1 MPYLRAFG
9 HHLPTRIVT
18 NADLEIRTGRVPASI
33 EKTSGI
39 LERRYAA
46 ENETVADL
54 GLAAANACLANANL
68 TANEIGLILFSS
80 GSAER
85 AFPGPASV
93 LAQKLG
99 LTTTPAI
106 DIPVAS
112 AGSLIAIAFAADL
125 APRYTNI
132 LVVASEIMSRRI
144 ADTDPDTAILFG
156 DGAGAAIVSNEA
168 SPNGLRIVDVSLSTD
183 GNYADALQL
192 PHGGAIQMKGLD
204 VIIQASRKIPRSIQD
219 LLEKNNLK
227 PADISIFLMHQANVN
242 LIRKVATALEVP
254 EGRFFSKYRPLW
266 QYFLGI
272 SSYCGFGV
280 ARCQPQSTRD
290 TCHSCRFRSWIQL
303 GQRPPH
309 SVESLSSTSEQY
321 FAKLNTFS

>member
-9 HHLPTRIVT
+9 HHLPMRIVT
-18 NADLEIRTGRVPASI
+18 NAELEARTGRSAASI
-33 EKTSGI
+33 EKSSGI

-46 ENETVADL
+46 EGETVADL
-54 GLAAANACLANANL
+54 GLAAANACLAKANL
-68 TANEIGLILFSS
+68 SASDIGLILFSS
-80 GSAER
+80 GSSER

-125 APRYTNI
+125 AGRYGNV

-144 ADTDPDTAILFG
+144 VDSDPDTAILFG
-156 DGAGAAIVSNEA
+156 DGAGACLVTSEGGPE
-168 SPNGLRIVDVSLSTD
+168 SLRIADVSLSTD
-183 GNYADALQL
+183 GNYAEALQL

-204 VIIQASRKIPRSIQD
+204 VIVQASRKIPRSIID
-219 LLEKNNLK
+219 LLTKNNLK
-227 PADISIFLMHQANVN
+227 TEEIGVYLMHQANVN

-254 EGRFFSKYRPLW
+254 EERFFRNITIY
-266 QYFLGI
+266 GNT
-272 SSYCGFGV
+272 SSASLLIAASEWRAANPEPPPAPIVLAVFGAGFNWG
-280 ARCQPQSTRD
+280 
-290 TCHSCRFRSWIQL
+290 
-303 GQRPPH
+303 
-309 SVESLSSTSEQY
+309 SVLVTGD
-321 FAKLNTFS
+321 

>member
-1 MPYLRAFG
+1 MEKQQERTMSHLLAFG
-9 HHLPTRIVT
+9 HHLPPAIVT
-18 NADLEIRTGRVPASI
+18 NADLEARTGRAAASI

-46 ENETVADL
+46 EGISVADL

-68 TANEIGLILFSS
+68 TANDIGLILFSS

-112 AGSLIAIAFAADL
+112 AGSLIALAFAADL
-125 APRYTNI
+125 APRYGNV

-144 ADTDPDTAILFG
+144 SDADPDTAILFG
-156 DGAGAAIVSNEA
+156 DGAGACIVS
-168 SPNGLRIVDVSLSTD
+168 PNQGFAKIADVSLSTD

-192 PHGGAIQMKGLD
+192 QHGGVIQMKGLD
-204 VIIQASRKIPRSIQD
+204 VIVQASRKIPRSIEE
-219 LLEKNNLK
+219 LLTKNNLK
-227 PADISIFLMHQANVN
+227 PADVGVFLMHQANVN
-242 LIRKVATALEVP
+242 LIRKVATALAVP
-254 EGRFFSKYRPLW
+254 DSEARFFRN
-266 QYFLGI
+266 I
-272 SSYCGFGV
+272 SHYGNTSSASLLIAASEWHAANPTPPSTPIILAAFGAGFNWGSIL
-280 ARCQPQSTRD
+280 ALP
-290 TCHSCRFRSWIQL
+290 
-303 GQRPPH
+303 
-309 SVESLSSTSEQY
+309 
-321 FAKLNTFS
+321 A

>member
-1 MPYLRAFG
+1 MPHLRAFG
-9 HHLPTRIVT
+9 HHLPTRVVT
-18 NADLEIRTGRVPASI
+18 NADLELRTGRGAASI
-33 EKTSGI
+33 EKASGI

-46 ENETVADL
+46 DDESVASL
-54 GLAAANACLANANL
+54 GLSAANACLANAGL
-68 TANEIGLILFSS
+68 TPSDIGLILFSS
-80 GSAER
+80 GSSER

-125 APRYTNI
+125 APRYGNI

-144 ADTDPDTAILFG
+144 ADSDPDTAILFG
-156 DGAGAAIVSNEA
+156 DGAGACIVSNEGG
-168 SPNGLRIVDVSLSTD
+168 PNSLRIADISLSTD

-219 LLEKNNLK
+219 LLEKNGLK
-227 PADISIFLMHQANVN
+227 PADIGLYLMHQANVN
-242 LIRKVATALEVP
+242 LIRKVATALGVHED
-254 EGRFFSKYRPLW
+254 RFFRNIDRY
-266 QYFLGI
+266 GNT
-272 SSYCGFGV
+272 SSASLLIAASEWRATNPNPPSTPIILAVFGAGFNWGSILLTPV
-280 ARCQPQSTRD
+280 
-290 TCHSCRFRSWIQL
+290 
-303 GQRPPH
+303 
-309 SVESLSSTSEQY
+309 
-321 FAKLNTFS
+321 

>member
-9 HHLPTRIVT
+9 HYLPARIVT
-18 NADLEIRTGRVPASI
+18 NAELEARTGRSSASI
-33 EKTSGI
+33 EKSSGI

-46 ENETVADL
+46 EGETVADL
-54 GLAAANACLANANL
+54 GLAAANACLAKANL
-68 TANEIGLILFSS
+68 SASDIGLILFSS

-93 LAQKLG
+93 LAQRLG

-125 APRYTNI
+125 AVRYGNV

-144 ADTDPDTAILFG
+144 TDSDPDTAILFG
-156 DGAGAAIVSNEA
+156 DGAGACIVSKDA
-168 SPNGLRIVDVSLSTD
+168 GANGLRIADVSLSTD
-183 GNYADALQL
+183 GNYAEALQL

-204 VIIQASRKIPRSIQD
+204 VIVQASRKIPRSILD
-219 LLEKNNLK
+219 LLEKNGRK
-227 PADISIFLMHQANVN
+227 AGEISVYLMHQANVN

-254 EGRFFSKYRPLW
+254 DERFFRNIASY
-266 QYFLGI
+266 GNT
-272 SSYCGFGV
+272 SSASLLIAASEWRAATPEPPVAPVVLAVFGAGFNWGSILV
-280 ARCQPQSTRD
+280 MGD
-290 TCHSCRFRSWIQL
+290 
-303 GQRPPH
+303 
-309 SVESLSSTSEQY
+309 
-321 FAKLNTFS
+321 